1 MLVTITNIDPS
12 GREVYVPGPDLTIQP
27 TLAATIR
34 RSWSELD
41 GDINLKTMVL
51 NGVVSLAF
59 AAEPPDLITAIAPD
73 ASIPSYVNGAR
84 PPAPSWPL
92 FTPLWN
98 LTNNNLN
105 WSDGVAWRDA
115 TGAIV
120 P

>member
-1 MLVTITNIDPS
+1 MLVTITNTDPS

-34 RSWSELD
+34 RSWADLASD
-41 GDINLKTMVL
+41 TNLKSMVL
-51 NGVVSLAF
+51 AGTVALSYTKETTDDVAVKPDTSL
-59 AAEPPDLITAIAPD
+59 
-73 ASIPSYVNGAR
+73 PSYPNLGR

-92 FTPLWN
+92 FTPIWN

-115 TGAIV
+115 TGAVV